1 MEKEKEEKGGR
12 ENECGERKRGGG
24 GGGRGVE
31 EVPWGVSLTV
41 GMFGSSGSED
51 LSSGDSDHVSG

>member
-1 MEKEKEEKGGR
+1 MEEEKEEKGG
-12 ENECGERKRGGG
+12 GERMNVEKEKEEG
-24 GGGRGVE
+24 GVE
-31 EVPWGVSLTV
+31 EAPWGVSLTV